1 MDNVFNIN
9 RFGNYLLYD
18 LRNARNYFGLSMLIC
33 GFFPVLVFVIF
44 EILLK
49 VMFGEWVHAG
59 IPLQISSMAISFFIV
74 FLTFP
79 VKAYGRLTDRKAG
92 SSWLMLPASSFEKW
106 LSMIVITCI
115 VVPVCLSGLMLLSDQ
130 VLSISFPNLWASP
143 VLKEMADANASV
155 LELTDGLVSF
165 NFPAILCYEWFTNI
179 LCFTLGSLVFKRA
192 KVGKTF
198 LALFVIGTVMGWVC
212 TLTFGLPYFSVGT
225 YSINSSSSADDITSV
240 VRNINTLVNGIS
252 VFYAVLVGAGLF
264 WRIKTMKH

>member
-33 GFFPVLVFVIF
+33 GFFPILVFVIF
-44 EILLK
+44 EILVK
-49 VMFGEWVHAG
+49 SISGEWVNAG
-59 IPLQISSMAISFFIV
+59 IPLQISSMLISFFIV

-79 VKAYGRLTDRKAG
+79 VKAYGRLTDKKAG

-115 VVPVCLSGLMLLSDQ
+115 VVPVCLFGLMLLSDWA
-130 VLSISFPNLWASP
+130 LSVIFPNLWAEP
-143 VLKEMADANASV
+143 VLKEMSAANAAI
-155 LELTDGLVSF
+155 LESTDDVVSI
-165 NFPAILCYEWFTNI
+165 NFPAILSYECFSNI
-179 LCFTLGSLVFKRA
+179 LCFTLGALVFKKA

-198 LALFVIGTVMGWVC
+198 LALLVIGSVLGWVC
-212 TLTFGLPYFSVGT
+212 TFAFGLPYFSNGM
-225 YSINSSSSADDITSV
+225 YSIDSSSSVDDITTF
-240 VRNINTLVNGIS
+240 VRNINTMVNGTS
-252 VFYAVLVGAGLF
+252 VFYMVLVSAGLF

>member
-33 GFFPVLVFVIF
+33 GFFPILMFAIF
-44 EILLK
+44 EILIK
-49 VMFGEWVHAG
+49 AISGEWINAG
-59 IPLQISSMAISFFIV
+59 IPLQISSMVISFFIV
-74 FLTFP
+74 ILTFP
-79 VKAYGRLTDRKAG
+79 VKAYGRLTDKKAG

-115 VVPVCLSGLMLLSDQ
+115 VVPVCLFGLMLLSDWA
-130 VLSISFPNLWASP
+130 LSISFPNLWASP
-143 VLKEMADANASV
+143 VLKEMVDANAAI
-155 LELTDGLVSF
+155 LESTDDLVSL

-198 LALFVIGTVMGWVC
+198 LALFVIGTVVGWVC
-212 TLTFGLPYFSVGT
+212 TLVFGLPYFRDGM
-225 YSINSSSSADDITSV
+225 YSLNSSSSVDDITSF
-240 VRNINTLVNGIS
+240 VRNINSMVNGTS
-252 VFYAVLVGAGLF
+252 VFYVVLVSAGLF